1 MAFRDFTYP
10 KVSQQLGV
18 SVQDHVDVGEP
29 FPLAVRP
36 GFAELIQQGLEVA
49 VGARGVCSEKAK
61 SEFLVAPVLL
71 EMRLLARRAFSIF
84 SGMELDAHKGK
95 KLNGT
100 CDFVLTKG
108 ANQHLRDAP
117 IVGIVE
123 AKNSDWLR
131 EGWGQCIAGMAG
143 ACHRNQRDGR
153 GVSKV
158 LGIVTNGRKWQF
170 MQLCGSVVRADR
182 HECSI
187 ANLPNLFGRFAQLL
201 AETMGKQPIA
211 MDVQPSAAPTAGPGI
226 SEALLH

>member
-1 MAFRDFTYP
+1 MAFRDFTFP
-10 KVSQQLGV
+10 TVCEQLGL
-18 SVQDHVDVGEP
+18 SVQLHVDVGETA
-29 FPLAVRP
+29 PLAVRP

-71 EMRLLARRAFSIF
+71 EMRLLTRRSFSIF

-95 KLNGT
+95 KLNGN

-123 AKNSDWLR
+123 AKNGEWLR

-143 ACHRNQRDGR
+143 ACHRNRRDGR
-153 GVSKV
+153 GIDSV
-158 LGIVTNGRKWQF
+158 LGIVTNGRQWQF
-170 MQLCGSVVRADR
+170 MQISGSEVRVDR

-187 ANLPNLFGRFAQLL
+187 DNLPVLFGRFAQLL
-201 AETMGKQPIA
+201 AASLGQPLKTNGPETYGA
-211 MDVQPSAAPTAGPGI
+211 TTAGPET
-226 SEALLH
+226 SEAFLH